1 MFRKYTFR
9 KNGVLIRAL
18 VDISAFITRKDQAKS
33 IFRGGSENGR
43 GYAQTDLRKQC
54 LELLKTF
61 YNLVAQRK
69 SG

>member
-9 KNGVLIRAL
+9 KDGVLIRAL

-43 GYAQTDLRKQC
+43 G
-54 LELLKTF
+54 
-61 YNLVAQRK
+61 
-69 SG
+69 